1 MAMYSAQIV
10 FDYSVIYVNPWVSSA
25 TNEEDLENEAL
36 EQLFDSYYPELT
48 KKQEEELASL
58 VQSIE
63 VELQSD

>member
-10 FDYSVIYVNPWVSSA
+10 FDYSVINVNPWVSSA

-48 KKQEEELASL
+48 KKQEKELTSL

>member
-1 MAMYSAQIV
+1 MAMYSAHIV

-48 KKQEEELASL
+48 NKQEKELTSL
-58 VQSIE
+58 VKSIE